1 MEIVGYLKF
10 EIDLALFRS
19 FFIFW
24 YFIVRIV
31 INIFSFSPTRF
42 LRLPAQPS
50 RWPNTFM
57 TGIGYRHMLKQL
69 TAQGQ
74 LA

>member
-1 MEIVGYLKF
+1 METVGYLKF

-42 LRLPAQPS
+42 LRLPSPAKPMAQY
-50 RWPNTFM
+50 FYDVYM
-57 TGIGYRHMLKQL
+57 I
-69 TAQGQ
+69 
-74 LA
+74 